1 MTVPINNPQPDSYGD
16 SVPYQGSMPYQSGGL
31 YPGDGFYQGG
41 VPYQNGGFYQGGIPY
56 QNGGFYQG
64 GGPYLG
70 CPQTYVAQPQV
81 SFPPRVDRV
90 SISCGIAGW
99 VVIVL
104 ALLATWLSSNAD
116 WTQDSV
122 SGELIISLYSVIA
135 WMLVIPLNLIGG
147 ITGLIR
153 MLDRSGNWRLAW
165 LGLILNVSPLFIT
178 GMINSFHS
186 A

>member
-41 VPYQNGGFYQGGIPY
+41 
-56 QNGGFYQG
+56 
-64 GGPYLG
+64 GPYLG
-70 CPQTYVAQPQV
+70 YPQTYVAQPQV
-81 SFPPRVDRV
+81 SFPPSVDRV

-122 SGELIISLYSVIA
+122 SGELIIALYSVIA

-165 LGLILNVSPLFIT
+165 LGLILNVSPLVIT
-178 GMINSFHS
+178 GAINSFYS

>member
-1 MTVPINNPQPDSYGD
+1 MTAPINNPQPDSYGD

-41 VPYQNGGFYQGGIPY
+41 VPYQNGGFYQGG
-56 QNGGFYQG
+56 
-64 GGPYLG
+64 GPYLG
-70 CPQTYVAQPQV
+70 YPQTYVAQLQV

-122 SGELIISLYSVIA
+122 SGELIIALYSVIA

-165 LGLILNVSPLFIT
+165 LGLILNVSPLVIT
-178 GMINSFHS
+178 GAINSFYS

>member
-41 VPYQNGGFYQGGIPY
+41 
-56 QNGGFYQG
+56 
-64 GGPYLG
+64 GPYLG
-70 CPQTYVAQPQV
+70 YPQTYVAQPQV

-122 SGELIISLYSVIA
+122 SGELIIALYSVIA

-165 LGLILNVSPLFIT
+165 LGLILNVSPLVIT
-178 GMINSFHS
+178 GAINSFYS

>member
-16 SVPYQGSMPYQSGGL
+16 SVPGGVPYQGSMPYQSGGF
-31 YPGDGFYQGG
+31 YTGDGFYQGG
-41 VPYQNGGFYQGGIPY
+41 VPYQNGGFYQGG
-56 QNGGFYQG
+56 
-64 GGPYLG
+64 GPYLG
-70 CPQTYVAQPQV
+70 YPQTYVAQPQV

-135 WMLVIPLNLIGG
+135 WMLIIPLNLIGG

-165 LGLILNVSPLFIT
+165 LGLILNISPLVIT
-178 GMINSFHS
+178 GAINSFYS

>member
-1 MTVPINNPQPDSYGD
+1 MTVPISNPQPDSYGD

-31 YPGDGFYQGG
+31 YPGDGFYQAG
-41 VPYQNGGFYQGGIPY
+41 VPY

-70 CPQTYVAQPQV
+70 YPQTYVAQPQV

-122 SGELIISLYSVIA
+122 SGELIIALYMVIA

-165 LGLILNVSPLFIT
+165 LGLILNVSPLVIT
-178 GMINSFHS
+178 GAVNSFYS

>member
-1 MTVPINNPQPDSYGD
+1 MTVPISNPQPDSYGD
-16 SVPYQGSMPYQSGGL
+16 SVPGGVPYQGSMPYQSGGF
-31 YPGDGFYQGG
+31 YTGDGFYQGG
-41 VPYQNGGFYQGGIPY
+41 VPYQNGGFYQGG
-56 QNGGFYQG
+56 
-64 GGPYLG
+64 GPYLG
-70 CPQTYVAQPQV
+70 YPQTYVAQPQV
-81 SFPPRVDRV
+81 SFPPRVDRI

-122 SGELIISLYSVIA
+122 SGELIIALYMVIA

-165 LGLILNVSPLFIT
+165 LGLILNVSPLVIT
-178 GMINSFHS
+178 GAVNSFYS

>member
-1 MTVPINNPQPDSYGD
+1 MTVPISNPQPDSYGD

-41 VPYQNGGFYQGGIPY
+41 VPYQNGGFYQGG
-56 QNGGFYQG
+56 
-64 GGPYLG
+64 GPYLG
-70 CPQTYVAQPQV
+70 YPQTYVAQLQV

-122 SGELIISLYSVIA
+122 SGELIIALYSVIA

-147 ITGLIR
+147 IMGLIR

-165 LGLILNVSPLFIT
+165 LGLILNVSPLVIT
-178 GMINSFHS
+178 GAINSFYS

>member
-16 SVPYQGSMPYQSGGL
+16 SVPGGVPYQGSMPYQSGGF
-31 YPGDGFYQGG
+31 YTGDGFYQGG
-41 VPYQNGGFYQGGIPY
+41 VPYQNGGFYQGG
-56 QNGGFYQG
+56 
-64 GGPYLG
+64 GPYLG
-70 CPQTYVAQPQV
+70 YPQTYVAQPQV

-122 SGELIISLYSVIA
+122 SGELIIALYSVIA

-147 ITGLIR
+147 IMGLIR

-165 LGLILNVSPLFIT
+165 LGLILNISPLVIT
-178 GMINSFHS
+178 GAINPFYS

>member
-16 SVPYQGSMPYQSGGL
+16 SVPGGVPYQGSMPYQSGGF
-31 YPGDGFYQGG
+31 YTGDGFYQGG
-41 VPYQNGGFYQGGIPY
+41 VPYQNGGFYQGG
-56 QNGGFYQG
+56 
-64 GGPYLG
+64 GPYLG
-70 CPQTYVAQPQV
+70 YPQTYVAQPQV

-122 SGELIISLYSVIA
+122 SGELIISLYLVIA
-135 WMLVIPLNLIGG
+135 WMLIIPLNLIGG

-153 MLDRSGNWRLAW
+153 MLDRSGNWRFAW
-165 LGLILNVSPLFIT
+165 LGLILNISPLVIT
-178 GMINSFHS
+178 GAINPFYS

>member
-41 VPYQNGGFYQGGIPY
+41 VPYQNGG
-56 QNGGFYQG
+56 
-64 GGPYLG
+64 PYLG
-70 CPQTYVAQPQV
+70 YPQTYVAQPQV

-147 ITGLIR
+147 ITLIR
-153 MLDRSGNWRLAW
+153 MLDRFGNWRLAW
-165 LGLILNVSPLFIT
+165 LGLILNISPLVIT
-178 GMINSFHS
+178 GAINPFYS

>member
-41 VPYQNGGFYQGGIPY
+41 VPYQNGGFYQGG
-56 QNGGFYQG
+56 
-64 GGPYLG
+64 GPYLG
-70 CPQTYVAQPQV
+70 YPQTYVAQLQV

-122 SGELIISLYSVIA
+122 SGELIIALYSVIA

-165 LGLILNVSPLFIT
+165 LGLILNVSPLVIT
-178 GMINSFHS
+178 GAINSFYS

>member
-1 MTVPINNPQPDSYGD
+1 MTVPISNPQPDSYGD

-41 VPYQNGGFYQGGIPY
+41 VPYQNGGFYQGG
-56 QNGGFYQG
+56 
-64 GGPYLG
+64 GPYLG
-70 CPQTYVAQPQV
+70 YPQTYVAQLQV

-122 SGELIISLYSVIA
+122 SGELIIALYSVIA

-153 MLDRSGNWRLAW
+153 LLDRSGNWRLAW
-165 LGLILNVSPLFIT
+165 LGLILNVSPLVIT
-178 GMINSFHS
+178 GAINSFYS

>member
-1 MTVPINNPQPDSYGD
+1 MTVPISDPQPDSCGD

-41 VPYQNGGFYQGGIPY
+41 VPYQNGGFYQGG
-56 QNGGFYQG
+56 
-64 GGPYLG
+64 GPYLG
-70 CPQTYVAQPQV
+70 YPQTYVAQPQV

-122 SGELIISLYSVIA
+122 SGELIIALYSVIA

-153 MLDRSGNWRLAW
+153 MLDRFGNWRLAW
-165 LGLILNVSPLFIT
+165 LGLILNISPLVIT
-178 GMINSFHS
+178 GAINPFYS

>member
-1 MTVPINNPQPDSYGD
+1 MTVPISNPQPDSYGD

-41 VPYQNGGFYQGGIPY
+41 VPYQNGGFYQGG
-56 QNGGFYQG
+56 
-64 GGPYLG
+64 GPYLG
-70 CPQTYVAQPQV
+70 YPQTYVAQLQV

-122 SGELIISLYSVIA
+122 SGELIIALYMVIA

-165 LGLILNVSPLFIT
+165 LGLILNVSPLVIT
-178 GMINSFHS
+178 GAVNSFYS

>member
-16 SVPYQGSMPYQSGGL
+16 SVPGGVPYQGSMPYQSGGL

-41 VPYQNGGFYQGGIPY
+41 VPYQNGGFYQGG
-56 QNGGFYQG
+56 
-64 GGPYLG
+64 GPYLG
-70 CPQTYVAQPQV
+70 YPQTYVAQPQV

-122 SGELIISLYSVIA
+122 SGELIIALYSVIA

-153 MLDRSGNWRLAW
+153 MLDRFGNWRLAW
-165 LGLILNVSPLFIT
+165 LGLILNISPLVIT
-178 GMINSFHS
+178 GAINPFYS

>member
-1 MTVPINNPQPDSYGD
+1 MTVPISNPQPDSYGD
-16 SVPYQGSMPYQSGGL
+16 SVPGGVPYQGSMPYQSGGF
-31 YPGDGFYQGG
+31 YTGDGFYQGG
-41 VPYQNGGFYQGGIPY
+41 VPYQNGGFYQGG
-56 QNGGFYQG
+56 
-64 GGPYLG
+64 GPYLG
-70 CPQTYVAQPQV
+70 YPQTYVAQPQV

-135 WMLVIPLNLIGG
+135 WMLIIPLNLIGG

-165 LGLILNVSPLFIT
+165 LGLILNISPLVIT
-178 GMINSFHS
+178 GAINPFYS

>member
-16 SVPYQGSMPYQSGGL
+16 SVPYQGSMPYQSGGF
-31 YPGDGFYQGG
+31 YTGDGFYQGG
-41 VPYQNGGFYQGGIPY
+41 VPYQNGGFYQGG
-56 QNGGFYQG
+56 
-64 GGPYLG
+64 GPYLG
-70 CPQTYVAQPQV
+70 YPQTYVAQPQV

-135 WMLVIPLNLIGG
+135 WMLIIPLNLIGG

-165 LGLILNVSPLFIT
+165 LGLILNISPLVIT
-178 GMINSFHS
+178 GAINSFYS

>member
-41 VPYQNGGFYQGGIPY
+41 
-56 QNGGFYQG
+56 
-64 GGPYLG
+64 GPYLG
-70 CPQTYVAQPQV
+70 YPQTYVAQPQV

-122 SGELIISLYSVIA
+122 SGELIIALYSVIA

-147 ITGLIR
+147 IMGLIR

-165 LGLILNVSPLFIT
+165 LGLILNISPLVIT
-178 GMINSFHS
+178 GAINSFYS

>member
-1 MTVPINNPQPDSYGD
+1 MTVPISNPQPDSYGD

-41 VPYQNGGFYQGGIPY
+41 VPYQNGGFYQGG
-56 QNGGFYQG
+56 
-64 GGPYLG
+64 GPYLG
-70 CPQTYVAQPQV
+70 YPQTYVAQLQV

-122 SGELIISLYSVIA
+122 SGELIIALYSVIA

-165 LGLILNVSPLFIT
+165 LGLILNISPLVIT
-178 GMINSFHS
+178 GAINPFYS

>member
-1 MTVPINNPQPDSYGD
+1 MTVPISNPQPDSYGD
-16 SVPYQGSMPYQSGGL
+16 SVPGGVPYQGSMPYQSGGL

-41 VPYQNGGFYQGGIPY
+41 
-56 QNGGFYQG
+56 
-64 GGPYLG
+64 GPYLG
-70 CPQTYVAQPQV
+70 YPQTYVAQPQV

-135 WMLVIPLNLIGG
+135 WMLIIPLNLIGG

-165 LGLILNVSPLFIT
+165 LGLILNISPLVIT
-178 GMINSFHS
+178 GAINPFYS

>member
-41 VPYQNGGFYQGGIPY
+41 VPYQNGGFYQGG
-56 QNGGFYQG
+56 
-64 GGPYLG
+64 GPYLG
-70 CPQTYVAQPQV
+70 YPQTYVAQPQV

-147 ITGLIR
+147 IMGLIR

-165 LGLILNVSPLFIT
+165 LGLILNISPLVIT
-178 GMINSFHS
+178 GAINSFYS

>member
-16 SVPYQGSMPYQSGGL
+16 SVPGGVPYQGSMPYQSGGF
-31 YPGDGFYQGG
+31 YTGDGFYQGG
-41 VPYQNGGFYQGGIPY
+41 VPYQNGGFYQGG
-56 QNGGFYQG
+56 
-64 GGPYLG
+64 GPYLG
-70 CPQTYVAQPQV
+70 YPQTYVAQPQV

-165 LGLILNVSPLFIT
+165 LGLILNISPLVIT
-178 GMINSFHS
+178 GAINPFYS

>member
-1 MTVPINNPQPDSYGD
+1 M
-16 SVPYQGSMPYQSGGL
+16 SVPNQPPQQGRNTPMAAPPQEFAPYQSGGL

-41 VPYQNGGFYQGGIPY
+41 VPYQNGG
-56 QNGGFYQG
+56 
-64 GGPYLG
+64 PYLG
-70 CPQTYVAQPQV
+70 YPQTYVAQPQV

-122 SGELIISLYSVIA
+122 SGELIIALYSVIA

-153 MLDRSGNWRLAW
+153 MLDRFGNRRLAW
-165 LGLILNVSPLFIT
+165 LGLILNISPLVIT
-178 GMINSFHS
+178 GAINPFYS

>member
-41 VPYQNGGFYQGGIPY
+41 VPYQNGG
-56 QNGGFYQG
+56 
-64 GGPYLG
+64 PYLG
-70 CPQTYVAQPQV
+70 YPQTYAAQPQV

-153 MLDRSGNWRLAW
+153 MLDRFGNWRLAW
-165 LGLILNVSPLFIT
+165 LGLILNISPLVIT
-178 GMINSFHS
+178 GAINPFYS

>member
-1 MTVPINNPQPDSYGD
+1 MTVPISNPQPDSYGD

-41 VPYQNGGFYQGGIPY
+41 VPYQNGGFYQGG
-56 QNGGFYQG
+56 
-64 GGPYLG
+64 GPYLG
-70 CPQTYVAQPQV
+70 YPQTYVAQLQV

-122 SGELIISLYSVIA
+122 SGELIIALYSVIA

-147 ITGLIR
+147 IKGLIR

-165 LGLILNVSPLFIT
+165 LGLILNVSPLVIT
-178 GMINSFHS
+178 GAINSFYS

>member
-16 SVPYQGSMPYQSGGL
+16 SVPYQGSMPYQIGGL

-41 VPYQNGGFYQGGIPY
+41 VPYQNGGFYQGG
-56 QNGGFYQG
+56 
-64 GGPYLG
+64 GPYLG
-70 CPQTYVAQPQV
+70 YPQTYVAQPQV

-122 SGELIISLYSVIA
+122 SGELIIALYMVIA

-165 LGLILNVSPLFIT
+165 LGLILNVSPLVIT
-178 GMINSFHS
+178 GAVNSFYS

>member
-41 VPYQNGGFYQGGIPY
+41 VPYQNGGFYQ
-56 QNGGFYQG
+56 N

-70 CPQTYVAQPQV
+70 YPQTYVAQPQV

-122 SGELIISLYSVIA
+122 SGELIIALYSVIA

-147 ITGLIR
+147 IMGLIR

-165 LGLILNVSPLFIT
+165 LGLILNISPLVIT
-178 GMINSFHS
+178 GAINSFYS

>member
-1 MTVPINNPQPDSYGD
+1 MTVPISDPQPDSCGD

-41 VPYQNGGFYQGGIPY
+41 VPYQNGG
-56 QNGGFYQG
+56 
-64 GGPYLG
+64 PYLG
-70 CPQTYVAQPQV
+70 YPQTYVAQPQV

-153 MLDRSGNWRLAW
+153 MLDRFGNWRLAW
-165 LGLILNVSPLFIT
+165 LGLILNISPLVIT
-178 GMINSFHS
+178 GAINPFYS

>member
-1 MTVPINNPQPDSYGD
+1 MTVPISNPQPDSYGD

-41 VPYQNGGFYQGGIPY
+41 VPYQNGGFYQGG
-56 QNGGFYQG
+56 
-64 GGPYLG
+64 GPYLG
-70 CPQTYVAQPQV
+70 YPQTYVAQLQV

-122 SGELIISLYSVIA
+122 SGELIIALYSVIA

-165 LGLILNVSPLFIT
+165 LGLILNVSPLVIT
-178 GMINSFHS
+178 GAVNSFYS

>member
-1 MTVPINNPQPDSYGD
+1 MTVPISNPQPDSYGD

-41 VPYQNGGFYQGGIPY
+41 VPYQNGGLY

-70 CPQTYVAQPQV
+70 YPQTYVAQPQV

-116 WTQDSV
+116 WTQDSA
-122 SGELIISLYSVIA
+122 SGELIIALYSVIA

-165 LGLILNVSPLFIT
+165 LGLILNVSPLVIT
-178 GMINSFHS
+178 GAINSFYS

>member
-1 MTVPINNPQPDSYGD
+1 MTVPISDPQPDSCGD

-41 VPYQNGGFYQGGIPY
+41 VPYQNGGFYQGG
-56 QNGGFYQG
+56 
-64 GGPYLG
+64 GPYLG
-70 CPQTYVAQPQV
+70 YPQTYVAQPQV

-122 SGELIISLYSVIA
+122 SGELIIALYMVIA

-153 MLDRSGNWRLAW
+153 MLDRFGNWRLAW
-165 LGLILNVSPLFIT
+165 LGLILNISPLVIT
-178 GMINSFHS
+178 GAINPFYS

>member
-1 MTVPINNPQPDSYGD
+1 MTVPISNPQPDSYGD

-41 VPYQNGGFYQGGIPY
+41 VPYQNGGFYQGG
-56 QNGGFYQG
+56 
-64 GGPYLG
+64 GPYLG
-70 CPQTYVAQPQV
+70 YPQTYVAQPQV

-122 SGELIISLYSVIA
+122 SGELIIALYSVIA

-165 LGLILNVSPLFIT
+165 LGLILNISPLVIT
-178 GMINSFHS
+178 GAINSFYS

>member
-1 MTVPINNPQPDSYGD
+1 MTVPISNPQPDSYGD

-41 VPYQNGGFYQGGIPY
+41 VPYQNGGFYQGGA
-56 QNGGFYQG
+56 
-64 GGPYLG
+64 PYLG
-70 CPQTYVAQPQV
+70 YPQTYVAQLQV

-122 SGELIISLYSVIA
+122 SGELIIALYSVIA

-165 LGLILNVSPLFIT
+165 LGLILNVSPLVIT
-178 GMINSFHS
+178 GAINSFYS

>member
-41 VPYQNGGFYQGGIPY
+41 VPYQNGGFYQGG
-56 QNGGFYQG
+56 
-64 GGPYLG
+64 GPYLG
-70 CPQTYVAQPQV
+70 YPQTYVAQPQV

-122 SGELIISLYSVIA
+122 SGELIIALYSVIA

-165 LGLILNVSPLFIT
+165 LGLILNVSPLVIT
-178 GMINSFHS
+178 GAINPFYS

>member
-1 MTVPINNPQPDSYGD
+1 MTVPISNPQPDSYGD
-16 SVPYQGSMPYQSGGL
+16 SVPYQGSIPYQSGGL

-41 VPYQNGGFYQGGIPY
+41 VPYQNGGFYQGG
-56 QNGGFYQG
+56 
-64 GGPYLG
+64 GPYLG
-70 CPQTYVAQPQV
+70 YPQTYVAQLQV

-122 SGELIISLYSVIA
+122 SGELIIALYSVIA

-165 LGLILNVSPLFIT
+165 LGLILNVSPLVIT
-178 GMINSFHS
+178 GAINSFYS